1 MLEWACDEFVRDG
14 DVVRRRGGGGAPAR
28 ECVRAPAVRLHTPTE
43 HAPKHLPPPPAQV
56 HLLHIIPIPMPE
68 CECYTPREPGGQ
80 GGGAGGTHA
89 RAPHSLLHPLPPLAT
104 QADMGSN
111 DYIFT
116 LDADP
121 KRDAANVRGRAAEG
135 ECVWGG
141 GMLVRSFVF
150 GVLSLGACPSRP
162 AARPPS
168 PGRPTR
174 K

>member
-1 MLEWACDEFVRDG
+1 MPGLLAEEPHRAVLVAVDDTEA
-14 DVVRRRGGGGAPAR
+14 RRGAGVGLLRGRGGGCASGGA
-28 ECVRAPAVRLHTPTE
+28 T
-43 HAPKHLPPPPAQV
+43 
-56 HLLHIIPIPMPE
+56 
-68 CECYTPREPGGQ
+68 GGQ